1 MFAFF
6 YNVFLQNTV
15 NYTFVAIK
23 RFQNIIFLQCFQFP
37 HFPKSLKTP
46 LFTLFNFSMFQCR
59 WPTPTHIQK
68 ILRKHCFFTMFS
80 VENTVIYFFGI
91 KSVQNTGFCSVFNAV
106 ASKSPSIPLSPQTFE
121 NTAIYI
127 VFFNFSMLTYIH
139 KILQKKHCF
148 LQCFCNVFRQK
159 HRNLLFQYRSKTLVV
174 AVFSMLWHPKFK
186 ISLFTVFFSFL
197 SVLPLPE
204 AYENDPKFRFN
215 TLLSSDTQTSS
226 TWFWSRCETVNG
238 PPLAKADIATAK
250 LTNVIEHLV

>member
-1 MFAFF
+1 MFPIPSFPQILENTAIYTLQFF
-6 YNVFLQNTV
+6 HVPMPLANSNT
-15 NYTFVAIK
+15 YTK
-23 RFQNIIFLQCFQFP
+23 NP
-37 HFPKSLKTP
+37 SKT
-46 LFTLFNFSMFQCR
+46 L
-59 WPTPTHIQK
+59 
-68 ILRKHCFFTMFS
+68 FFTMFS

-186 ISLFTVFFSFL
+186 ISLFTVFFSCL

-226 TWFWSRCETVNG
+226 T
-238 PPLAKADIATAK
+238 
-250 LTNVIEHLV
+250 